1 MKTPIRIVFDAYHL
15 YHLPQF
21 DPVIDKMIQN
31 DQFEVFLTT
40 SPETEPQDIACQ
52 IVW

>member
-21 DPVIDKMIQN
+21 DPVIDKMIQ
-31 DQFEVFLTT
+31 DDRFEVVLIT
-40 SPETEPQDIACQ
+40 SLDTELHEYI
-52 IVW
+52 